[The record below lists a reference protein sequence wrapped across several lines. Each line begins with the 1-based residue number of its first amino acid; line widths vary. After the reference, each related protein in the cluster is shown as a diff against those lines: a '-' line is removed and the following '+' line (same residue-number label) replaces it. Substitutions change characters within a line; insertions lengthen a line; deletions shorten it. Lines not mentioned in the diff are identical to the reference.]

1 MSMNPYHTGIRR
13 KSSLVPISDAETIV
27 ILTPHNEAIRQEYAL
42 AFKKWYKKKT
52 GKEVNVD
59 WRYQGGGRDATRYL
73 ESMYNNNFKLYW
85 ERELGRSWTS
95 EVASAFN
102 SRSENFLFFAIS
114 LPKYHHIV
122 TLNTGI
128 YAFVFRISRICWVQF

>member
-1 MSMNPYHTGIRR
+1 MADYKKFTSVILLVVIIGIPFVFREK

-42 AFKKWYKKKT
+42 AFKKWYQKKT

-85 ERELGRSWTS
+85 
-95 EVASAFN
+95 
-102 SRSENFLFFAIS
+102 
-114 LPKYHHIV
+114 
-122 TLNTGI
+122 
-128 YAFVFRISRICWVQF
+128 